1 MKKYKE
7 ILRYYH
13 LGFSQRQ
20 IASLLDISRGTVIR
34 IEDAYKGL
42 GLTWEE
48 LHLLSDKELEGQ
60 LFPAHDED
68 VSFESRILNICPVNF
83 KRRV

>member
-1 MKKYKE
+1 MNWNPLFY
-7 ILRYYH
+7 
-13 LGFSQRQ
+13 
-20 IASLLDISRGTVIR
+20 
-34 IEDAYKGL
+34 
-42 GLTWEE
+42 LTLT
-48 LHLLSDKELEGQ
+48 LHLLSDKELEDQ